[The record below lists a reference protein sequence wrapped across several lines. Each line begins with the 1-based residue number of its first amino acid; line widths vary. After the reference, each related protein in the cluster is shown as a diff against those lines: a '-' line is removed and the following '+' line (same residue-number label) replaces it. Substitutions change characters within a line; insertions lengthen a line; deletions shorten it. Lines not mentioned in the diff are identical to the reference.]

1 MRSLCR
7 LLLAALCL
15 LLASTALSLSSGV
28 AEATVEVDAL
38 THALPLDDRVAL
50 LRDPEG
56 ELDLEAARARD
67 AEFQRHHGELSFG
80 FDSAAIWMRFSVHNR
95 ESKALPWLL
104 EITEPS
110 LDHVDVYLVH
120 ADGRVNALHGGDALP
135 FATRAL
141 GHANFVF
148 PFTTA
153 PGEQTR
159 YYVRVRSGD
168 ILRAPMRAWSVRAYD
183 ADHERDTFLHALC
196 TGALVLVALYHFGV
210 FWLVRQVEN
219 VWFALVALSL
229 GAVLLSFEGRVGQF
243 FLPRDPALA
252 NRMPALTI
260 AVAMVTVAFF
270 TYAATAQL
278 KTQPALSR
286 VLQYVAQS
294 SLGLLGVALLLPPGI
309 ALRIEY
315 SILFVLTLSGPYL
328 LRIAGRLEI
337 PELRLYSL
345 GWYALIVA
353 IPVSILRYTGVF
365 TDNVVTR
372 WAMPLGFV
380 AYGVLNSLA
389 LAALA
394 SRLRRQLATM
404 NDRLTHNV
412 EELRMALL
420 HAEQAN
426 QKAQRATEAKD
437 EFLATMSHELRTPLN
452 TIINI
457 PQGLIDEFEHVRA
470 ATCGHC
476 DATFLLDEKDVLGAD
491 TACESCGRV
500 STLAER
506 TKVRFHGDE
515 ARTLRFLQKIERSG
529 QHLLQMVSGVL
540 DYSKL
545 EAGRFQLALAPV
557 DLDGLIHEVADQMSD
572 LALTKQISLEVHSC
586 PRPDD
591 PVLADSL
598 RLKQVL
604 INLIANAIKF
614 SEPETRVTVRWRPAE
629 HADLIEV
636 TDQGIGIAPEDH
648 ERVFASFEQVHTGAT
663 RRYGGTGLGLSI
675 SRSLVR
681 LHAGELYVRSE
692 LGKGSTFIVS
702 LPRMTTGNVS
712 LPGAGSV
719 GRGRS
724 GSARPSAAHTA
735 AAR

>member
-1 MRSLCR
+1 MRLFAR
-7 LLLAALCL
+7 VLVAALCL
-15 LLASTALSLSSGV
+15 SLASAVLSPPAAAAETA
-28 AEATVEVDAL
+28 VEVGTLSDG
-38 THALPLDDRVAL
+38 LDLQGHIAL
-50 LRDPEG
+50 LRDAEG
-56 ELDLEAARARD
+56 ALDFDAVRARD
-67 AEFQRHHGELSFG
+67 QEFRGHEGELSFG
-80 FDSAAIWMRFSVHNR
+80 FDSAAMWMRFSVH
-95 ESKALPWLL
+95 SAATTALPWLL

-110 LDHVDVYLVH
+110 LDHVDVYVVH
-120 ADGRVNALHGGDALP
+120 PDGRVSALHGGDALP

-148 PFTTA
+148 PLTAA
-153 PGEQTR
+153 PGEHAR
-159 YYVRVRSGD
+159 YYVRVQSGD
-168 ILRAPMRAWSVRAYD
+168 VLRAPMRAWSVRAYEVH
-183 ADHERDTFLHALC
+183 HERDTFLHAWC

-210 FWLVRQVEN
+210 FCLVRQVEN

-229 GAVLLSFEGRVGQF
+229 GAVLLSFDGRFGQF
-243 FLPRDPALA
+243 FLPHDPALA
-252 NRMPALTI
+252 NRMPAATI
-260 AVAMVTVAFF
+260 ALAMVTVAFF

-278 KTQPALSR
+278 RTQPALSR
-286 VLQYVAQS
+286 VLLYVAKS
-294 SLGLLGVALLLPPGI
+294 SLGLFAVALLLPPGT
-309 ALRIEY
+309 ALRLECA
-315 SILFVLTLSGPYL
+315 ILFVLTVSGPYL
-328 LRIAGRLEI
+328 LRLAARLEI
-337 PELRLYSL
+337 PELRLYKL
-345 GWYALIVA
+345 GWYALILS
-353 IPVSILRYTGVF
+353 IPVSILRYAGLLPDNLV
-365 TDNVVTR
+365 TD

-404 NDRLTHNV
+404 NDRLTQNV
-412 EELRMALL
+412 EELRVALL
-420 HAEQAN
+420 HAEEAN

-457 PQGLIDEFEHVRA
+457 PQGLIDEFERVRA
-470 ATCGHC
+470 ATCGQC
-476 DATFLLDEKDVLGAD
+476 DATFLLEDGEAVSET
-491 TACESCGRV
+491 TACESCGHV
-500 STLAER
+500 GTLAER
-506 TKVRFHGDE
+506 SKVRFHGDE

-529 QHLLQMVSGVL
+529 QHLLQMVNGVL

-545 EAGRFQLALAPV
+545 EAGRFQLALAPL
-557 DLDGLIHEVADQMSD
+557 DLDGLIHEVVDQMSD
-572 LALTKQISLEVHSC
+572 LAQTKRIALAVHSR

-614 SEPETRVTVRWRPAE
+614 SEPDTQVTIRWRPTE

-681 LHAGELYVRSE
+681 LHAGELSVRSQ
-692 LGKGSTFIVS
+692 LGKGSTFVVS
-702 LPRMTTGNVS
+702 LPRMVTGSVS
-712 LPGAGSV
+712 LPGAD
-719 GRGRS
+719 
-724 GSARPSAAHTA
+724 GSARARSDGGRPSAAHA
-735 AAR
+735 VAAR